1 MRPGGRH
8 RTRRDHPRLTRRPD
22 PVKSIGLFCSS
33 SDGLPQA
40 TRELAAQVET
50 AFRDYGRFTDLRTT
64 VIFGGV
70 GYGQQREDLKRGMD
84 ILIATPGRLL
94 DLLERKEVHLSDVKY
109 LVFDEA
115 DRMLDMGFKP
125 QVERIIQR
133 LPRSRQTMLFSA
145 TLDGDV
151 AHLVARYMKDPH
163 NLNLDPT
170 SERYHELM
178 DFLGQLPEDHPL
190 NPNHEVPTTNLSP
203 KVSTEAIIINLSSS
217 VPTRTSDSQE
227 ELTSQSASFIS
238 DTVSEV
244 NGNPVLPE

>member
-1 MRPGGRH
+1 VTDEIRQHLIELVENSGYSCRKAAA
-8 RTRRDHPRLTRRPD
+8 RLGIAYNNAKVICR
-22 PVKSIGLFCSS
+22 V
-33 SDGLPQA
+33 
-40 TRELAAQVET
+40 
-50 AFRDYGRFTDLRTT
+50 YRTT
-64 VIFGGV
+64 GRTHGTPKH
-70 GYGQQREDLKRGMD
+70 LKR
-84 ILIATPGRLL
+84 
-94 DLLERKEVHLSDVKY
+94 
-109 LVFDEA
+109 
-115 DRMLDMGFKP
+115 
-125 QVERIIQR
+125 
-133 LPRSRQTMLFSA
+133 
-145 TLDGDV
+145 
-151 AHLVARYMKDPH
+151 LVARYMKDPH